1 MLSKTVR
8 NAVSGLA
15 STLITAAPVVGQP
28 GARQIIGVKGQ
39 TFAVAL
45 EKLERRIAVT
55 EAASPIRSSSWPI
68 VAMGAGLK

>member
-8 NAVSGLA
+8 NTVSGLA
-15 STLITAAPVVGQP
+15 CTLITAAPVVGQP
-28 GARQIIGVKGQ
+28 GALQ
-39 TFAVAL
+39 
-45 EKLERRIAVT
+45 KLERRIVVT